1 MKSHINENIL
11 KKSISKPIT
20 WWSFGLLSIA
30 IVLVFVFPEVSAHY
44 IGKTRTAI
52 TAYMTWY
59 FTLLATSALIFC
71 IWLAFS
77 KYGKIRLGGDN
88 AKPEYSNFAWYSM
101 LIACG
106 EGVGLIFWGIAEPL
120 LLFGDSKFAEPKSAE
135 AISSSI
141 EWSYFHWGVHAWA
154 IYCIVAVVLAFSIH
168 NCNKPLNFHN
178 AISDMFPTVWRAP
191 VSITVEV
198 IAIITTVL
206 GLATSFGFAA
216 LQFNTGLNFAFG
228 IDISVSFQMAF
239 MVAIAGMTIL
249 SQRKGLNKGM
259 RLISETN
266 SWLSIVLLSVF
277 FIFGPTIYIISLFFE
292 TVGTYLSSLFAMGLW
307 NDSYSFIGGVGAWNE
322 SWMGNWTTFI
332 WCWGAFSFAPF
343 VAAFIAKVS
352 RGRTIKEFLIGGIAG
367 PSLIVMVWVVINGGT
382 AIATDILVGGIVDA
396 TQANPA
402 AGLFTTIEKFSYE
415 WITPILSIVAIVL
428 IATFYITSL
437 DGGTYS
443 LSSMLHEEKEGK
455 ASQNA
460 GSKYRIG
467 LSLMITVVASVLLLA
482 GGTTVLASLQ
492 TGAMIAAVPFSVVA
506 ILGVVNLVRRLKLYE
521 SGLDTV
527 DSEKKLE
534 AEKSEGAPDCSLVR
548 YD

>member
-1 MKSHINENIL
+1 MENHMNESML
-11 KKSISKPIT
+11 KKSITKPIT
-20 WWSFGLLSIA
+20 WWSFGLLSLA
-30 IVLVFVFPEVSAHY
+30 IVLVFAFPEVSAYY
-44 IGKTRTAI
+44 IGETRTAI

-71 IWLAFS
+71 VWLAFS
-77 KYGKIRLGGDN
+77 RYGKIRLGGDN

-168 NCNKPLNFHN
+168 NCKKPLNFHN
-178 AISDMFPTVWRAP
+178 AVADLFPASLRSP
-191 VSITVEV
+191 VSVTVEV

-228 IDISVSFQMAF
+228 TDISVSFQVAF

-249 SQRKGLNKGM
+249 SQRSGLNKGM
-259 RLISETN
+259 LFISETN

-292 TVGTYLSSLFAMGLW
+292 SVGSYFSSLFAMGLW
-307 NDSYSFIGGVGAWNE
+307 NDSYSFIGGAGAWNE

-382 AIATDILVGGIVDA
+382 AIATDILVGGVVDA

-402 AGLFTTIEKFSYE
+402 AGLFTTIEKFSSFE
-415 WITPILSIVAIVL
+415 WISPILSLVAIVL

-460 GSKYRIG
+460 GYRYRIG
-467 LSLMITVVASVLLLA
+467 LALMIATVAAVLLLA
-482 GGTTVLASLQ
+482 GGKTVLASLQ
-492 TGAMIAAVPFSVVA
+492 TGAMIAAVPFSVVV
-506 ILGVVNLVRRLKLYE
+506 ILGVVNLVRRLRVYE
-521 SGLDTV
+521 NSMGGIASESQSEVLQSEETTV
-527 DSEKKLE
+527 CTQS
-534 AEKSEGAPDCSLVR
+534 
-548 YD
+548 

>member
-1 MKSHINENIL
+1 M
-11 KKSISKPIT
+11 
-20 WWSFGLLSIA
+20 
-30 IVLVFVFPEVSAHY
+30 
-44 IGKTRTAI
+44 
-52 TAYMTWY
+52 
-59 FTLLATSALIFC
+59 IFC
-71 IWLAFS
+71 VWLAFS
-77 KYGKIRLGGDN
+77 KYGKIRLGGVD

-141 EWSYFHWGVHAWA
+141 EWSYFHWGIHAWG

-168 NCNKPLNFHN
+168 NCKKPLNFHS
-178 AISDMFPTVWRAP
+178 AIADLFPETIRNPISV
-191 VSITVEV
+191 IIEV

-228 IDISVSFQMAF
+228 LDISVAFQVAF
-239 MVAIAGMTIL
+239 MVTIAGITIL
-249 SQRKGLNKGM
+249 SQRSGLNKGM

-277 FIFGPTIYIISLFFE
+277 VIFGPTVYIISLFFE
-292 TVGTYLSSLFAMGLW
+292 TTGTYLSSLFAMGLW
-307 NDSYSFIGGVGAWNE
+307 NDSYSFIGGVDAWNE

-352 RGRTIKEFLIGGIAG
+352 RGRTISEFLIGGIAG

-402 AGLFTTIEKFSYE
+402 AGLFKTIENFSYE
-415 WITPILSIVAIVL
+415 WIGSILSIVAIVL

-443 LSSMLHEEKEGK
+443 LSSMLHEEKEEK
-455 ASQNA
+455 VSKNA
-460 GSKYRIG
+460 GYKYRIG
-467 LSLMITVVASVLLLA
+467 LSLMIAVVASVLLLA
-482 GGTTVLASLQ
+482 GGKTVLASLQ
-492 TGAMIAAVPFSVVA
+492 TGAMIAAVPFSVVV
-506 ILGVVNLVRRLKLYE
+506 ILAVVNFVRRLKAYE
-521 SGLDTV
+521 NSMGGIPSETQNEAIQIEEAVGSTV
-527 DSEKKLE
+527 S
-534 AEKSEGAPDCSLVR
+534 
-548 YD
+548 